1 MKKWISLSLSGGR
14 SSRFHLS
21 DHKALHPIAG
31 KNIASFIID
40 AIQEAGIQNNAI
52 VIPSNL
58 TKAFEANVQ
67 KKVTLIKQNKAL
79 GTGHAVKISSKTLS
93 NYKYTLIVNGDLPLL
108 SSKLIKRL
116 VSKHEKNNCPI
127 TIALIAGERYQGYG
141 KVIFDKQSIT
151 KIDEN
156 KNYKSTDKLNAG
168 IYAVDNNWLINAVK
182 KIKKAKNGE
191 FLLTDLIEIAS
202 LEGNQIASIDFA
214 NTDDI
219 LQVNTDE
226 QLSEVSK
233 LLRFRLFEKL
243 TKKGI
248 QIIDWESTFIDYN
261 VEIGLKTKI
270 LPNTHLEGISKI
282 GKNCTIGPNA
292 SVSNSVIG
300 DNASIVSSTVNQSQI
315 DNNVAIG
322 PYSHIRPKT
331 LVMSNVKIGTNVEI
345 KNSTI
350 SSHSKINHFAYIG
363 DAKLQES
370 VNIGAGVVT
379 ANFDGSN
386 KSKTKIGKNVFIG
399 SNSTLI
405 APVSV
410 GDDAYIGAGSVVTK
424 NIPKN
429 QTWAGNPAKL
439 LKK

>member
-58 TKAFEANVQ
+58 TKAFETNVQ

-116 VSKHEKNNCPI
+116 VSKHENNNCPI

-168 IYAVDNNWLINAVK
+168 IYAVDNNWLIDAVK

-226 QLSEVSK
+226 QLYEVSK

-243 TKKGI
+243 TNKGI

-300 DNASIVSSTVNQSQI
+300 NNTAIVSSTVNQSQI

-350 SSHSKINHFAYIG
+350 SSYSKINHFAYIG

>member
-1 MKKWISLSLSGGR
+1 MKKWISLSLSGGN

-21 DHKALHPIAG
+21 HHKALHPIAG
-31 KNIASFIID
+31 KNIASYITD
-40 AIQEAGIQNNAI
+40 AIQEAGIANHAI
-52 VIPSNL
+52 VVPRNL
-58 TKAFEANVQ
+58 AKIFETNIE
-67 KKVTLIKQNKAL
+67 KKISLIKQSKAL
-79 GTGHAVKISSKTLS
+79 GTGHAVKISTSILS

-108 SSKLIKRL
+108 SSKLIKQL
-116 VSKHEKNNCPI
+116 INKHEKNNSPL
-127 TIALIAGERYQGYG
+127 TIALISGERYQGYG
-141 KVIFDKQSIT
+141 KIIFDKKSIT

-168 IYAVDNNWLINAVK
+168 IYAVNNNWLINSIK

-202 LEGNQIASIDFA
+202 LEGNQISSIDFG
-214 NTDDI
+214 NTDDA

-233 LLRFRLFEKL
+233 LLRLRLFKQL

-248 QIIDWESTFIDYN
+248 QIIDWESTFIDHT
-261 VEIGLKTKI
+261 VEIGAKTKI
-270 LPNTHLEGISKI
+270 LPNTRIEGLSKI
-282 GKNCTIGPNA
+282 GKNCTIGANTSVFNA
-292 SVSNSVIG
+292 VIG
-300 DNASIVSSTVNQSQI
+300 NNTSIESSTIKSSQI
-315 DNNVAIG
+315 GDHVKIG
-322 PYSHIRPKT
+322 PYSHIRPKS
-331 LVMSNVKIGTNVEI
+331 LVMSHVRIGTNVEI
-345 KNSTI
+345 KNSIIGSQT
-350 SSHSKINHFAYIG
+350 KINHFAYIG
-363 DAKLQES
+363 DTKLQES

-379 ANFDGSN
+379 ANFDGKI
-386 KSKTKIGKNVFIG
+386 KSKTKIGKNTFIG

-405 APVSV
+405 APVNI
-410 GDDAYIGAGSVVTK
+410 GDDVYIGAGSVVTK